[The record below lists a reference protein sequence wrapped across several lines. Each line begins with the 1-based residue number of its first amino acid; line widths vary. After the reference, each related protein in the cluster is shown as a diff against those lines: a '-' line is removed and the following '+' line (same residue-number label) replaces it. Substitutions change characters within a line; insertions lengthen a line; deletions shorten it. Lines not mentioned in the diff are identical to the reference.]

1 MKQAMR
7 GYRYYTGTYK
17 YHYHTVGRCLV
28 CGDVSGGQSDPHLA
42 HVLLFKNLIDC
53 ISLSPSY
60 IRYYGTVPYGI

>member
-28 CGDVSGGQSDPHLA
+28 CGDVSEGQSDPHLA
-42 HVLLFKNLIDC
+42 HVLRF
-53 ISLSPSY
+53 
-60 IRYYGTVPYGI
+60 